1 MHTNY
6 KIQFFTFIINIFM
19 ALSLNSFSSLSVFL
33 PALFLY
39 FISNLASFLDK
50 AWYYNENGFRCE
62 KIISFI
68 GFIICLIFACFYVAH
83 TLNFIEIVFCM
94 SNNNYKILMQ
104 GISNSFFTFHSV
116 DITLV
121 ITIFVLFMPVASLLL
136 CIIPFLSCHGYTKTN
151 LFNIL
156 KENKRIVRINI
167 FFSIVIG
174 LIGILICFIKSSIFS
189 NGFGTPQYH
198 RYFFAL
204 GTAALIISFS
214 LLIIRKRPK

>member
-6 KIQFFTFIINIFM
+6 KIQFFTFIINILM
-19 ALSLNSFSSLSVFL
+19 ALSLNSFSSSSVFL

-50 AWYYNENGFRCE
+50 AWYYNE
-62 KIISFI
+62 
-68 GFIICLIFACFYVAH
+68 
-83 TLNFIEIVFCM
+83 
-94 SNNNYKILMQ
+94 
-104 GISNSFFTFHSV
+104 
-116 DITLV
+116 
-121 ITIFVLFMPVASLLL
+121 
-136 CIIPFLSCHGYTKTN
+136 
-151 LFNIL
+151 
-156 KENKRIVRINI
+156 
-167 FFSIVIG
+167 
-174 LIGILICFIKSSIFS
+174 